1 MNSLISD
8 DTNKHSNEF
17 VIEVKNLYK
26 TYKLGTETITA
37 LNGVSLGIVPGEM
50 VAITGPS
57 GSGKSTLMH
66 IIGGLDRPTS
76 GDVLV
81 LGKNI
86 SRLNQRQLA
95 QYRNTTIG
103 FVFQSFYLQPTLSAI
118 DNVKLPLVFTKKNV
132 DRTAVAKDVLGKL
145 GLLDRLKNKPSELS
159 GGQRQ
164 RVAIARAIVNNPK
177 VILADEPTGNL
188 DSKTGKGVIE
198 LLRNLNKTEG
208 VTIIIVTHDM
218 SVAELCDRTIKMRD
232 GQIIND

>member
-1 MNSLISD
+1 MNVE
-8 DTNKHSNEF
+8 NKGFDEF

-26 TYKLGTETITA
+26 TYKLGGETITA
-37 LNGVSLGIVPGEM
+37 LNGVSLGIMQGEM

-66 IIGGLDRPTS
+66 VIGGLDRPTS

-81 LGKNI
+81 FGQNI
-86 SRLNQRQLA
+86 SKLNQRQLA
-95 QYRNTTIG
+95 YYRNTTIG
-103 FVFQSFYLQPTLSAI
+103 FVFQSFYLQPTLSAV
-118 DNVKLPLVFTKKNV
+118 DNVKLPLVFSKKNV
-132 DRTAVAKDVLGKL
+132 DRNAVAKDVLGKL

-164 RVAIARAIVNNPK
+164 RVAIARAIVNGPK

-218 SVAELCDRTIKMRD
+218 TVAELCDRTIKMRD
-232 GQIIND
+232 GQIISD